1 MADRV
6 LVAYASRHG
15 STRQVAEAVARR
27 LETHAVHVEVRPAAD
42 VRSLAEYD
50 AVVLGA
56 ALYTGRM
63 VVEARRFLRRH
74 HTELS
79 ERPVAVYA
87 MGPLTMS
94 DEDVA
99 AAARQLEE
107 GLARVPALH
116 PLTSAIFGGVVD
128 PAQLHFPFS
137 RMKASDARDWRA
149 IDGWSDAVAELL
161 RARSPAAASA

>member
-1 MADRV
+1 MADSV

-27 LETHAVHVEVRPAAD
+27 LETHDVHVEVRPAAD
-42 VRSLAEYD
+42 VRSVSEYD

-79 ERPVAVYA
+79 DRPVAVYA

-94 DEDVA
+94 DDDVA
-99 AAARQLEE
+99 GATRQLEA
-107 GLARVPALH
+107 GLAKVPDLH

-128 PAQLHFPFS
+128 PAQLRFPFN

-149 IDGWSDAVAELL
+149 VDEWSDEVAALL

>member
-1 MADRV
+1 MTDRV
-6 LVAYASRHG
+6 LVAYASKHG

-27 LETHAVHVEVRPAAD
+27 LETHGVQGEVRPAAD

-63 VVEARRFLRRH
+63 VVDARRFLRRH

-94 DEDVA
+94 DGDVA
-99 AAARQLEE
+99 GATRQLEE
-107 GLARVPALH
+107 GLARVPDLH
-116 PLTSAIFGGVVD
+116 PITSAIFGGVVD
-128 PAQLHFPFS
+128 PTLLRFPFN

-149 IDGWSDAVAELL
+149 VDEWSDEVAELL
-161 RARSPAAASA
+161 RARSPAAAPV